1 MTTPS
6 QRLADLGLELPAV
19 AKPVAAYIPA
29 TRTGDVIVTSGQL
42 PSREGA
48 LVATGKVGGEV
59 SAEQAT
65 EAARVACLNAIAAAA
80 SLAGGVDSIK
90 RVVKLL
96 VFIASDP
103 AFTAQPAVAN
113 GASTLV
119 VDVFGEAGQ
128 HARSAVGVA
137 VLPLDA
143 PVEVELTVEV

>member
-59 SAEQAT
+59 SAEQAK
-65 EAARVACLNAIAAAA
+65 EIARMLR
-80 SLAGGVDSIK
+80 D
-90 RVVKLL
+90 
-96 VFIASDP
+96 
-103 AFTAQPAVAN
+103 
-113 GASTLV
+113 
-119 VDVFGEAGQ
+119 
-128 HARSAVGVA
+128 
-137 VLPLDA
+137 
-143 PVEVELTVEV
+143 EV